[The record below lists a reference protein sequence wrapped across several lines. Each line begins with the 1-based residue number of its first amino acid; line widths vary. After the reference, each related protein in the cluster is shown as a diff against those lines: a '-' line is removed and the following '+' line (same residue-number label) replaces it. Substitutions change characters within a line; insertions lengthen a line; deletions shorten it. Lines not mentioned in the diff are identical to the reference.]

1 MGGGCLELIEI
12 KYYYYWILVWTN
24 VHYKD

>member
-1 MGGGCLELIEI
+1 MGGGWVELTEI